1 MMIAIVVRRL
11 ICPSDEKR
19 SSQWASL
26 SSMYRRA
33 DDDAAV
39 EMSRDLAML
48 VNEADRGAG
57 PSAVDKIGSPRGVF
71 RT

>member
-39 EMSRDLAML
+39 EMSRDL
-48 VNEADRGAG
+48 NEADQGYG
-57 PSAVDKIGSPRGVF
+57 PSAGGERPARVSFVSWD
-71 RT
+71 